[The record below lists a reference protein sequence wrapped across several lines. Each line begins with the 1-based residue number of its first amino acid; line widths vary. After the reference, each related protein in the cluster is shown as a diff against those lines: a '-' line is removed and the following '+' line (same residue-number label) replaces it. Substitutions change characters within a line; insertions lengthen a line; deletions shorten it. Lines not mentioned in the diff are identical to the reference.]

1 MIFSTRPGRSQ
12 TNCIPFLCKGR
23 ERKPAATEKPH
34 PTRRTPAPVGLP
46 IISPWKNRPER
57 LPSLIRKK
65 NAPEVRRT
73 CFILYNRPSPVKLR
87 MILHLCISSL
97 LHQRIRPWKSRWPEI
112 WSNSR
117 RRRNR
122 SERLPESR
130 CQLPHIQQKA
140 RSRPE
145 KIYRGTPESPGS
157 LLRTD
162 LPAACAR
169 IVRPQ

>member
-1 MIFSTRPGRSQ
+1 
-12 TNCIPFLCKGR
+12 
-23 ERKPAATEKPH
+23 
-34 PTRRTPAPVGLP
+34 
-46 IISPWKNRPER
+46 
-57 LPSLIRKK
+57 
-65 NAPEVRRT
+65 VRRT